1 MIGTL
6 GGTVS
11 AQSISIQTTRFGDL
25 TVREDEIVVF
35 PEGILGFAGQTRF
48 VLFPNPTGG
57 PLYWLQSAED
67 GSLAFIV
74 CKPTLFKPDYKIS
87 VHPKDL
93 EGLELERLEDG
104 EVFAIMV
111 VPPDNPRGMT
121 ANLQGPLIVN
131 AKRRLAK
138 QVVLVNADYGTKYR
152 VFRD

>member
-1 MIGTL
+1 MIGSL

-11 AQSISIQTTRFGDL
+11 EQSTTIQTTRFGAL
-25 TVREDEIVVF
+25 TVREEEVLAF
-35 PEGILGFAGQTRF
+35 PEGLLGFAGMTRF

-57 PLYWLQSAED
+57 PLWWLQSAED

-74 CKPTLFKPDYKIS
+74 CKPQLFKPDYRIS

-93 EGLELERLEDG
+93 EGLELERIEDG
-104 EVFAIMV
+104 EVYCIMV

-131 AKRRLAK
+131 PRRRLAK
-138 QVVLVNADYGTKYR
+138 QVVLVSVDYGTKYR

>member
-1 MIGTL
+1 M
-6 GGTVS
+6 S
-11 AQSISIQTTRFGDL
+11 EQSTTIQTTRFGAL
-25 TVREDEIVVF
+25 TVREEEVLAF
-35 PEGILGFAGQTRF
+35 PEGLLGFAGMTRF

-57 PLYWLQSAED
+57 PLWWLQSAED

-74 CKPTLFKPDYKIS
+74 CKPQLFKPDYRIS

-93 EGLELERLEDG
+93 EGLELERIEDG
-104 EVFAIMV
+104 EVYCIMV

-131 AKRRLAK
+131 PRRRLAK
-138 QVVLVNADYGTKYR
+138 QVVLVSVDYGTKYR